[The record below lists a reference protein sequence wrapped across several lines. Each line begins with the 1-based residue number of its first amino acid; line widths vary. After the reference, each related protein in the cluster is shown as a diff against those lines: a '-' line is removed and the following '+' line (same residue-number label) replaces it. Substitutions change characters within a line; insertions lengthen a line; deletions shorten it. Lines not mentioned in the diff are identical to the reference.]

1 MLQKSHLIE
10 NQSENIRMLENIE
23 FIQLLTAK

>member
-1 MLQKSHLIE
+1 MLQKSHLIK